1 MRERADMCM
10 NHETCAKIYS
20 VSVTRLQSNSKHLRR
35 KLIPLLLVIDVT
47 LHHDVT
53 NINIARAQPDSA
65 NQLNSYNCGSL
76 KMPYF
81 CQRSSCFRD
90 LQRISSFVYSAVLII
105 TLSVCMYVCLLP
117 INSAPS

>member
-1 MRERADMCM
+1 VRERADMCM

-20 VSVTRLQSNSKHLRR
+20 VNGTRLQINSKHMRR
-35 KLIPLLLVIDVT
+35 QKLIPLLLVIDVT

-65 NQLNSYNCGSL
+65 NQLNSCNCGSL

-81 CQRSSCFRD
+81 ANVVLASETCSAF
-90 LQRISSFVYSAVLII
+90 LLSFI
-105 TLSVCMYVCLLP
+105 LLY
-117 INSAPS
+117 